1 MTRTI
6 LANARL
12 ILPETVTPGALVLE
26 DGAIT
31 AIQPG
36 NAVPAGALDMQGDFI
51 APGMVELHTDNLERH
66 IRPRPGVDWPHA
78 GAILAHDAELAG
90 CGITTV
96 FDAMRVGSIPNEG
109 PDQDYDKYAREL
121 AHELAALR
129 ARAALR
135 ISHFLHLR
143 AEICSQTLLAEL
155 DEFGPE
161 DRVGIISLMDHT
173 PGQRQFRDISKL
185 AQYVQG
191 KYKLSDAAFAEH
203 VARLQDLR
211 ARFGDRH
218 EAAAVEIAH
227 RLGAVLASHD
237 DTTAAHVALSAGH
250 GVRLAEFP
258 TTPEAAA
265 ACHDHGIMVMMGAP
279 NLIRGGSHSG
289 NVSAAE
295 LARAGHLDILSSD
308 YVPSG
313 LLAGAL
319 ILARIWDDLPRAM
332 ATVTANPAQAAGLN
346 DRGRLAPGLRADLIR
361 FAMLDEVT
369 PVMRETWVRGCR
381 V

>member
-12 ILPETVTPGALVLE
+12 ILPEAVTPGAIVVE
-26 DGAIT
+26 DGAIA

-36 NAVPAGALDMQGDFI
+36 TAVPAGALDMGGDYL

-78 GAILAHDAELAG
+78 AAILAHDAELAG

-121 AHELAALR
+121 AHELAAIR
-129 ARAALR
+129 ARDALR

-173 PGQRQFRDISKL
+173 PGQRQFRDVSKL

-191 KYKLSDAAFAEH
+191 KYKLSDAEFADH
-203 VARLQDLR
+203 VARLKDLR

-237 DTTAAHVALSAGH
+237 DTTAEHVALSAGH

-319 ILARIWDDLPRAM
+319 ILARIWDDLPRAV
-332 ATVTANPAQAAGLN
+332 ATVTANPARAAGLA

-361 FAMLDEVT
+361 FAMLEDT
-369 PVMRETWVRGCR
+369 PVMRETWVRGRR

>member
-12 ILPETVTPGALVLE
+12 ILPDAVMPGAVILQGGTIAAITPGQGVPP
-26 DGAIT
+26 GAIDL
-31 AIQPG
+31 A
-36 NAVPAGALDMQGDFI
+36 GDFL

-66 IRPRPGVDWPHA
+66 MRPRPGVDWPHA
-78 GAILAHDAELAG
+78 GAILAHDAELAA

-96 FDAMRVGSIPNEG
+96 FDAMRVGSIPNEA
-109 PDQDYDKYAREL
+109 PDADYDKYARAL
-121 AHELAALR
+121 AHELAEIR
-129 ARAALR
+129 ARGVLR
-135 ISHFLHLR
+135 ISHLLHLR
-143 AEICSQTLLAEL
+143 AEICSETLLAEL
-155 DEFGPE
+155 DEFGPG

-191 KYKLSDAAFAEH
+191 KYKLGDAEFAAH
-203 VARLQDLR
+203 VARLKALR
-211 ARFGDRH
+211 ARHGDAH
-218 EAAAVEIAH
+218 EAAAVQIAH

-237 DTTAAHVALSAGH
+237 DTTPEHVATSAGR

-265 ACHDHGIMVMMGAP
+265 ACHAHGIMVMMGAP

-289 NVSAAE
+289 NVPAAE

-308 YVPSG
+308 YVPSA

-332 ATVTANPAQAAGLN
+332 ATVTANPAAASGLS
-346 DRGRLAPGLRADLIR
+346 DRGRLEPGLRADLIR
-361 FAMLDEVT
+361 FAMMDDI
-369 PVMRETWVRGCR
+369 PVMRETWVRGRR

>member
-1 MTRTI
+1 MTQTI

-12 ILPETVTPGALVLE
+12 ILPDQVVT
-26 DGAIT
+26 GAILIDEGRI
-31 AIQPG
+31 AEIRPG
-36 NAVPAGALDMQGDFI
+36 EAVPAGALDMGGDFL

-66 IRPRPGVDWPHA
+66 MRPRPGVDWPHA
-78 GAILAHDAELAG
+78 AAIIAHDAELAG

-96 FDAMRVGSIPNEG
+96 FDAMRVGSVVSDG
-109 PDQDYDKYAREL
+109 PDQDYEKYAREL
-121 AHELAALR
+121 AHELIDLR
-129 ARAALR
+129 RDGALR
-135 ISHFLHLR
+135 ISHLLHLR
-143 AEICSQTLLAEL
+143 AEVCSETLIAEL
-155 DEFGPE
+155 DEFGPS

-191 KYKLSDAAFAEH
+191 RYKLSDAEFAEH
-203 VARLQDLR
+203 VARMKALR
-211 ARFGDRH
+211 DRYGDAH
-218 EAAAVEIAH
+218 EAAAVEVAH

-237 DTTAAHVALSAGH
+237 DTTAEHVARSAGH

-258 TTPEAAA
+258 TTPEAAR

-295 LARAGHLDILSSD
+295 LARAGLLDILSSD

-313 LLAGAL
+313 LIGGAM
-319 ILARIWDDLPRAM
+319 ILAEIWDDLPRAI
-332 ATVTANPAQAAGLN
+332 ATVTANPARAAGLS
-346 DRGRLAPGLRADLIR
+346 DRGILAPGLRADLMCFRLIGGN
-361 FAMLDEVT
+361 
-369 PVMRETWVRGCR
+369 PVIGETWVGGRR

>member
-1 MTRTI
+1 MDRT
-6 LANARL
+6 LFANARI
-12 ILPETVTPGALVLE
+12 ILPDSVVTGTLVVE
-26 DGAIT
+26 DGLIAEITEGSAVSRDAIDL
-31 AIQPG
+31 G
-36 NAVPAGALDMQGDFI
+36 GDFL

-66 IRPRPGVDWPHA
+66 IRPRPGVNWPHA
-78 GAILAHDAELAG
+78 AAIIAHDAELAG

-96 FDAMRVGSIPNEG
+96 FDAMRVGSIPSERR
-109 PDQDYDKYAREL
+109 DDYGKYARPLASEL
-121 AHELAALR
+121 MEVR
-129 ARAALR
+129 ASGILR

-143 AEICSQTLLAEL
+143 AEICSETLLEELAE
-155 DEFGPE
+155 FAPQ

-173 PGQRQFRDISKL
+173 PGQRQFTDISKL

-191 KYKLSDAAFAEH
+191 KYGLSDQEFAEH
-203 VARLQDLR
+203 IAKLKGLQARNG
-211 ARFGDRH
+211 ARH
-218 EAAAVEIAH
+218 QAEAAATAH

-237 DTTAAHVALSAGH
+237 DSTALQVSTSQGL

-265 ACHDHGIMVMMGAP
+265 ACHEAGVMVMMGAP
-279 NLIRGGSHSG
+279 NLIRGGSHAG

-313 LLAGAL
+313 LLTGAM
-319 ILARIWDDLPRAM
+319 ILARIWDDLPRAI
-332 ATVTANPAQAAGLN
+332 ATVSASPAKAADLA
-346 DRGRLAPGLRADLIR
+346 DRGSIRPGLRADLMR
-361 FAMLDEVT
+361 FRFLAQT
-369 PVMRETWVRGCR
+369 PVLRETWVRGVR